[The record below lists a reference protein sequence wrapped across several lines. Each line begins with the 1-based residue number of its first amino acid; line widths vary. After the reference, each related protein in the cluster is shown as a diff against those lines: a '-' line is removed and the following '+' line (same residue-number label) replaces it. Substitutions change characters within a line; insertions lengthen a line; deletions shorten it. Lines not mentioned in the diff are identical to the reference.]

1 MTVATAQETTL
12 ELVEQPRAEQSLAVR
27 QEVTAG
33 PLAMAM
39 QAMKAGMS
47 IADMRGMLDL
57 QKDWEA
63 NEARKAYV
71 DAVAAFKLDPPTV
84 YKDKENAQYKSRYTS
99 IGNLVNTV
107 NTALSKHGLSANW
120 TVDQTTN
127 IKVTCVLTHKL
138 GHSDSCSMS
147 GPADTSGAKNPL
159 QQIKSTVT
167 YLKLATY
174 EAITGIASSEGNAD
188 DDGNGAGDPDLRYDA
203 EATLQEWTDKANVA
217 INLLA
222 LNETRKMAGHEFNA
236 AKDVAGWNAFK
247 QVVEKKR
254 AELVAGG
261 AA

>member
-1 MTVATAQETTL
+1 MKTATMEVTDL
-12 ELVEQPRAEQSLAVR
+12 ELVEQPRTEQPLVTTGTTALAEVA
-27 QEVTAG
+27 AG

-39 QAMKAGMS
+39 QAMRAGMS

-107 NTALSKHGLSANW
+107 NSALSKHGLSANW
-120 TVDQTTN
+120 TVDQESL
-127 IKVTCVLTHKL
+127 IKVTCTLTHKL

-147 GPADTSGAKNPL
+147 GPADGSGAKNPL

-188 DDGNGAGDPDLRYDA
+188 DDGNGSGKPEVEVPPDLLAAAR
-203 EATLQEWTDKANVA
+203 EASMKGWKELAAFIKKCTGDDRKALEPVSASLKEAAKTADKA
-217 INLLA
+217 
-222 LNETRKMAGHEFNA
+222 
-236 AKDVAGWNAFK
+236 
-247 QVVEKKR
+247 
-254 AELVAGG
+254 G